1 MAAPPLSNAD
11 HSVAF
16 GCLLHLFPV
25 WYGKAD
31 SRHTSAVTNR
41 LVEVWR
47 ERAARD
53 RKANCYDIAKEIE
66 DELKLVLDAARQ
78 ADER

>member
-1 MAAPPLSNAD
+1 MAAPLSNMD

-16 GCLLHLFPV
+16 TCLLHLFS
-25 WYGKAD
+25 WYGEAD
-31 SRHTSAVTNR
+31 SHHTPVVTDH
-41 LVEVWR
+41 LVQEWR
-47 ERAARD
+47 ERAAKD